1 MERGKRKGK
10 IERGRGRGI
19 YARQR
24 LR

>member
-1 MERGKRKGK
+1 MERGKRKGN